1 MLHHLRQTP
10 SKMYLYIYTQA
21 MDSTITGYASAEAP
35 AEAEVNKGV
44 TQQLQDTPAQNV
56 PEGQETHEAE
66 VGEVTLPM
74 EPGGQKQEV

>member
-1 MLHHLRQTP
+1 MN
-10 SKMYLYIYTQA
+10 
-21 MDSTITGYASAEAP
+21 STITGYASAEAP
-35 AEAEVNKGV
+35 AEVNKGV
-44 TQQLQDTPAQNV
+44 TQHWQDMPGQNV